1 MDYEILLQKWRE
13 MVGKKGVYGSLVD
26 EEFIEEGKKFL
37 SELKSIQEKKVSELK
52 NVLSEAM
59 YLRAKFMLE
68 ELLKLEKKEKIWQGG
83 GEGGEGRE
91 EREEG
96 VEEEEKIEA
105 KSERKEEEFSKA
117 FPFQEVSKEEYLLLK
132 EYITVRILKDLPS
145 VVGIVGEKLHVFG
158 PFKNED
164 IVILPKKVAE
174 AFIENKV
181 ASPIQMEGLNIKKE
195 EI

>member
-1 MDYEILLQKWRE
+1 LDYEILLQKWRE
-13 MVGKKGVYGSLVD
+13 MVGKKGVYGSLID

-83 GEGGEGRE
+83 GEGREGRE
-91 EREEG
+91 GRE
-96 VEEEEKIEA
+96 VP
-105 KSERKEEEFSKA
+105 KEE
-117 FPFQEVSKEEYLLLK
+117 PLLLK

-181 ASPIQMEGLNIKKE
+181 ANPIQMESLNIKKE

>member
-13 MVGKKGVYGSLVD
+13 MVGKKGVHGSLID

-83 GEGGEGRE
+83 GEGGE
-91 EREEG
+91 ER
-96 VEEEEKIEA
+96 EEEEKIEA
-105 KSERKEEEFSKA
+105 KSEGKQEEEFSKG
-117 FPFQEVSKEEYLLLK
+117 FPFQEVSKEEHLLLK

>member
-13 MVGKKGVYGSLVD
+13 MVGKKGVYGSLID

-91 EREEG
+91 GREEG
-96 VEEEEKIEA
+96 VEEEKKIET
-105 KSERKEEEFSKA
+105 KSERKEEEFSKRL
-117 FPFQEVSKEEYLLLK
+117 PFQEVPKEEPLLLK

-181 ASPIQMEGLNIKKE
+181 ANPIQMESLNIKKE

>member
-1 MDYEILLQKWRE
+1 LDYEILLQKWRE
-13 MVGKKGVYGSLVD
+13 MVGKKGVYGSLID

-83 GEGGEGRE
+83 GEGGE
-91 EREEG
+91 ER
-96 VEEEEKIEA
+96 EEEEKIEY
-105 KSERKEEEFSKA
+105 KIEGKQEEEFSKG
-117 FPFQEVSKEEYLLLK
+117 FPFQEVSKEEHLLLK